1 MSMTEIDFMNAYFEV
16 AKRNNNISQPYA
28 SQFYDMFSMGS
39 WLAKLWVRL
48 FGVINELT
56 NSRIT
61 LSNNIFHLRNLITP
75 KLYFS
80 K

>member
-1 MSMTEIDFMNAYFEV
+1 MSMTQIDLMNAYFEV

-28 SQFYDMFSMGS
+28 SQFCDMFNMGS
-39 WLAKLWVRL
+39 WLTKLWVRL

-61 LSNNIFHLRNLITP
+61 FFHLRNLTTP
-75 KLYFS
+75 KLYFT